1 MIYKLSSDRYF
12 SIVVEQLYNTVDGR
26 KHPEEY
32 LTRGRNLRM
41 MVAMSK
47 ATEQKPKVIL
57 SIDEFKYHNIAT
69 DAEDEAEEKPLGTS
83 SEPVGSGGD
92 GSGDLKEEEPLGT
105 SSEPVG
111 SGGGTGGGDRKVHK
125 HLFKQYG
132 PKVPAN

>member
-1 MIYKLSSDRYF
+1 MMKSLLAFLAIF
-12 SIVVEQLYNTVDGR
+12 SLLLLYNTVDGR

-32 LTRGRNLRM
+32 WRNLRM
-41 MVAMSK
+41 RVPMRK
-47 ATEQKPKVIL
+47 ATEQKPEVIL
-57 SIDEFKYHNIAT
+57 SIDEFKYYNVAT
-69 DAEDEAEEKPLGTS
+69 DAENEAEKKPLGTNQS
-83 SEPVGSGGD
+83 VVA
-92 GSGDLKEEEPLGT
+92 LILPLGT

>member
-32 LTRGRNLRM
+32 WRNLRVLVPM
-41 MVAMSK
+41 RK

-57 SIDEFKYHNIAT
+57 SIDEFKYHNAAT
-69 DAEDEAEEKPLGTS
+69 DAEEK
-83 SEPVGSGGD
+83 
-92 GSGDLKEEEPLGT
+92 PLGT